1 MYKFRLVYPYESD
14 KIYNKTKIKNAADE
28 CYNELKQSNNNNYNY
43 FCVMNIDK
51 NHIYNFEIKKK
62 TKNKINQNDNTN
74 NTLNTEQIKNK
85 IKYFES
91 NLNKFKDKLNKK
103 NNPIIYNNTQMFD
116 ISELQDL
123 NISKNHK
130 TKSENECK
138 IM

>member
-51 NHIYNFEIKKK
+51 NHIYNFEIKK

-103 NNPIIYNNTQMFD
+103 
-116 ISELQDL
+116 
-123 NISKNHK
+123 KK
-130 TKSENECK
+130 
-138 IM
+138 